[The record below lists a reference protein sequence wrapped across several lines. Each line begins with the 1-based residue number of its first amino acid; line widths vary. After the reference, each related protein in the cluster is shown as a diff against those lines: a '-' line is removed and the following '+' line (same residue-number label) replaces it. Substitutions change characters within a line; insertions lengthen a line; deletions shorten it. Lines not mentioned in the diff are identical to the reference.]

1 MPARNIETVDLS
13 ASKDDL
19 MAILKQ
25 DGCVIIKDAERHGAI
40 DTMLADLNP
49 YLGRK
54 ACGEGDFVGFRTKR
68 LHSLLTKT
76 KCVGSFLMHDKVLEM
91 MDLTLGPW
99 CESYQLNSNSI
110 TAIGPNETPQPL
122 HRDDLMYPMAHPS
135 ERNTCTS
142 TFWALTDFT
151 EENGATRIIP
161 GSHLWDDHRVPREDE
176 TVSAVMSKGSFCVFV
191 GGVYHGGGRNVT
203 ADEWRI
209 AMYAGYSLGWLR
221 QEQNWYLSVPLD
233 VVKAMPEQLARL
245 LGYNIHKPFLGWMQD
260 FQDPWDVING
270 YEELS
275 SGGADLY
282 AEGAGGPVQGPN
294 VKIV

>member
-1 MPARNIETVDLS
+1 MPTRNIETVDLS

-25 DGCVIIKDAERHGAI
+25 DGCVIIKDAERHDAI
-40 DTMLADLNP
+40 DTMLAELNP

-54 ACGEGDFVGFRTKR
+54 ACGEGDFVGFHTKR

-151 EENGATRIIP
+151 EENGATRSIP

-233 VVKAMPEQLARL
+233 VVKAMPAQLARL

-270 YEELS
+270 YEELP

>member
-1 MPARNIETVDLS
+1 MPMRDIQTVDLS

-19 MAILKQ
+19 AAILKQ
-25 DGCVIIKDAERHGAI
+25 DGCVIIKDAETHGAI
-40 DTMLADLNP
+40 DVILADLDP
-49 YLGRK
+49 YLERK
-54 ACGEGDFVGFRTKR
+54 ACGEGDFVGFYTKR
-68 LHSLLTKT
+68 LHSLFTKT
-76 KCVGSFLMHDKVLEM
+76 QCVGSFLMNDKVLEM

-161 GSHLWDDHRVPREDE
+161 GSHLWDDHRIPREDE
-176 TVSAVMSKGSFCVFV
+176 TVPVVMSKGSFCVFV

-203 ADEWRI
+203 ANEWRI
-209 AMYAGYSLGWLR
+209 AMFAGYSLGWLR

-233 VVKAMPEQLARL
+233 VVKAMPEPLARL

-260 FQDPWDVING
+260 LQDPWDVING

-275 SGGADLY
+275 SGGTDLY
-282 AEGAGGPVQGPN
+282 ADGAEGPVQGPN